1 MVALIRWGRS
11 LVVGVEGLS
20 VAALEAAA
28 GRWCGTVGWEDGGSG
43 AVLRLVVPPLGGD
56 PAARPPARVR
66 LGARVDGQDGRLEL
80 RVGPHAV
87 LAGTGAE
94 PDVVRFGARRPL
106 SQVEYDLVVDLGIN
120 HLLARQ
126 GSPVLHAG
134 AFELG
139 GLSVLALGES
149 FAGKTT
155 VAVAAM
161 AAGGR
166 VVSDDAV
173 LAVPEG
179 QRLVLLPVRS
189 YGWLRGRTRE
199 IVPDELRRRMVEGAE
214 NGHPRWV
221 LSREHAGG
229 AFVERSMPDTIWVQ
243 SIDRRLRESRIEAID
258 QGRVFAA
265 LVRASSPIYLS
276 RHCPEIRDRLIP
288 VFRSL
293 CSQCRGYRVRLGR
306 RLLEDTEWEI
316 RRLVEAS
323 SLNSQL

>member
-1 MVALIRWGRS
+1 MALIRWGRS
-11 LVVGVEGLS
+11 TVVGVEGLS
-20 VAALEAAA
+20 AAALQAAA
-28 GRWCGTVGWEDGGSG
+28 GRWCGTVARLDGGSD
-43 AVLRLVVPPLGGD
+43 AVLRLVMPPLGED

-66 LGARVDGQDGRLEL
+66 LGARVDGREGRLEL

-87 LAGTGAE
+87 LAGEGIEA
-94 PDVVRFGARRPL
+94 DVVRFGRRRPL
-106 SQVEYDLVVDLGIN
+106 SALEHDLVVDLGIN

-126 GSPVLHAG
+126 GAPVLHGG

-139 GLSVLALGES
+139 ASSVLTLGES

-161 AAGGR
+161 SAGGR

-179 QRLVLLPVRS
+179 GRLALLPVRS

-214 NGHPRWV
+214 DGQPRWV
-221 LSREHAGG
+221 LNREDA
-229 AFVERSMPDTIWVQ
+229 AESFVERSVPDVIWVQ
-243 SIDRRLRESRIEAID
+243 SVDRRRFASRIEPID
-258 QGRVFAA
+258 HGQVFAA
-265 LVRASSPIYLS
+265 LIRASSPIFLS

-293 CSQCRGYRVRLGR
+293 CEQCRGYRVRLGR
-306 RLLEDTEWEI
+306 LLLEDPTGEVS
-316 RRLVEAS
+316 RLAEAS
-323 SLNSQL
+323 G